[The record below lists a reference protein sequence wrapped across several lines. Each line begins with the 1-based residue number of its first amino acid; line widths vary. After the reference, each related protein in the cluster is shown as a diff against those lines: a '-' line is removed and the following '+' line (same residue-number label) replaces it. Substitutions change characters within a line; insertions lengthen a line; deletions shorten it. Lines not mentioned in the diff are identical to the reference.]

1 MLNQKE
7 YFSCLSRTLTPFI
20 LKSYRFPFAV
30 LTSLFFMWGL
40 ITVLVDSLIPRL
52 KEIFELSYFEAGLV
66 QFAFFIAYAVV
77 SIPAG
82 NLLHRTGYKKGIILG
97 LTIMGLGCLLFIPA
111 ASYRLFPMFLS
122 GYFIL
127 ASGMTILQVA
137 ANPYVTVLGDE
148 DGASSRLN
156 LSQAFNSLGAT
167 IAPAIGAIFILSDH
181 IKTSDEIKTLD
192 VTSLETYY
200 ASEASAVQ
208 TPFLTLALALFA
220 LTLIVLSVKLPQL
233 LNTSANT
240 NYSMA
245 LKDNKL
251 KLGAIAIFLYVGA
264 EVAVGSYLVNY
275 FLDMNL
281 AEVIRDN
288 QTMRWMLSFF
298 HSEIDGIDN
307 KAIVASFVVFYWG
320 GAMVGRFVGSYLTR
334 VYKPNVVLYVFSFM
348 AVVFILLSMSTTG
361 LFSMWSILAVGFFN
375 SIMFPTIFS
384 LAIEDLGELKPQGS
398 GILCTA
404 IAGGAF
410 IPLIYGFFTDLA
422 GFKFAFVVVI
432 LCYVYILIYGK
443 KQPGLNDAT
452 A

>member
-1 MLNQKE
+1 
-7 YFSCLSRTLTPFI
+7 
-20 LKSYRFPFAV
+20 
-30 LTSLFFMWGL
+30 MWGL

-82 NLLHRTGYKKGIILG
+82 NLLHHIGYKKGIILG

-111 ASYRLFPMFLS
+111 ASYRIFPIFLS

-148 DGASSRLN
+148 GGASSRLN

-167 IAPAIGAIFILSDH
+167 IAPALGAVFILSDH
-181 IKTSDEIKTLD
+181 INSSEQISALDEMSK
-192 VTSLETYY
+192 EAYY
-200 ASEASAVQ
+200 LAEAEAVQ
-208 TPFLTLALALFA
+208 TPFLSLALALFA

-233 LNTSANT
+233 LNTSAKT
-240 NYSMA
+240 NYSTA

-251 KLGAIAIFLYVGA
+251 KFGAVAVFLYVGA

-281 AEVIRDN
+281 AEIIRGND
-288 QTMRWMLSFF
+288 TMRWMLSFF
-298 HSEIDGIDN
+298 HSEIDSIDN

-334 VYKPNVVLYVFSFM
+334 VYKPNVVLYLFSFM

-361 LFSMWSILAVGFFN
+361 LFSMWAILAVGFFN

-398 GILCTA
+398 GVLCTA

-410 IPLIYGFFTDLA
+410 IPLIYGFFTDMS
-422 GFKFAFVVVI
+422 GFKPAFIVVI
-432 LCYVYILIYGK
+432 LCYVYILFYGK
-443 KQPGLNDAT
+443 KQPGLNGA
-452 A
+452 AS

>member
-1 MLNQKE
+1 
-7 YFSCLSRTLTPFI
+7 
-20 LKSYRFPFAV
+20 
-30 LTSLFFMWGL
+30 MWGL

-82 NLLHRTGYKKGIILG
+82 DLLHKIGYKKGILLG
-97 LTIMGLGCLLFIPA
+97 LSIMGLGCLLFIPA
-111 ASYRLFPMFLS
+111 ASYRMFPLFLS

-127 ASGMTILQVA
+127 AAGMTILQVA
-137 ANPYVTVLGDE
+137 ANPFVTVLGDE
-148 DGASSRLN
+148 QSASSRLN

-167 IAPAIGAIFILSDH
+167 IAPALGAIFILSDH
-181 IKTSDEIKTLD
+181 IKTSSEIRSLDEMAR
-192 VTSLETYY
+192 EAYY
-200 ASEASAVQ
+200 TAEAAAVQ
-208 TPFLTLALALFA
+208 TPFLSLALALFGLA
-220 LTLIVLSVKLPQL
+220 VIVLSVKLPEL
-233 LNTSANT
+233 LNTSAKT
-240 NYSMA
+240 NYRTA

-281 AEVIRDN
+281 AEIIRSND
-288 QTMRWMLSFF
+288 TMRWMLSFF
-298 HSEIDGIDN
+298 HSEIDNIDN

-320 GAMVGRFVGSYLTR
+320 GAMVGRFIGSYLTR
-334 VYKPNVVLYVFSFM
+334 IYKPNVVLYVFSIM
-348 AVVFILLSMSTTG
+348 AIVFVVLSIFSTG
-361 LFSMWSILAVGFFN
+361 LFSMWSVLAVGLFN

-398 GILCTA
+398 GVLCTA

-410 IPLIYGFFTDLA
+410 IPLIFGFFTDIA
-422 GFKFAFVVVI
+422 GFKFAFVIVI
-432 LCYVYILIYGK
+432 LCYVYISFYGK
-443 KQPGLNDAT
+443 KQPLLNKA
-452 A
+452 AI